1 MTQGPELSCKAPILG
16 LMTDIQTRPAALS
29 RRGVQIEIDAG
40 NQPPER
46 WSAQLDLLRSAGADL
61 DYEAKRWYMILTEDE
76 LTATVLDK
84 LFYAAREYG
93 ARITVRKELPGQ
105 MAPDPVPDP
114 PARHTRWWRRWRS
127 RDAA

>member
-1 MTQGPELSCKAPILG
+1 
-16 LMTDIQTRPAALS
+16 MTDIQTRPAALS

-46 WSAQLDLLRSAGADL
+46 WSAQLDLLRVAGADL
-61 DYEAKRWYMILTEDE
+61 DYEAKRWYVILTEDE

-84 LFYAAREYG
+84 LFHAAREYG
-93 ARITVRKELPGQ
+93 ARVTVRKQLPGQ
-105 MAPDPVPDP
+105 IAPDPVPDP
-114 PARHTRWWRRWRS
+114 PARPARWWRRRRP